1 MKLLLLLQLLLIISS
16 ICASA
21 SDDSDQQLLLVLG
34 GASDASV
41 ALYNQACDIKCSVDI
56 PNVPQDYGFPGRTG
70 SYATVLGDSVLVCGG
85 LEDAGPPISSF
96 KDCQKLD
103 LSTFTWSKD
112 KSMANYSANGASIQI
127 STSEFIV
134 FGGENT
140 RYNGPGPTE
149 WVDHNQIQHLDEETW
164 KNLDT
169 LTLNNDSFLGSCAV
183 FHDGNVLMTDGWQG
197 TSLVSFHVDT
207 QSWTEVFSDVGFSA
221 KRHGCALVL
230 INGEEHMAFIGGDSN
245 LAVAL
250 NLKTGAVVDLPPLS
264 GRRPYRPIVT
274 FISSHLIV
282 HGGAFNGDDFQT
294 EEALDLNNYENGD
307 WEPRMLT
314 DVSRINSP
322 AVIISSKFASECRC

>member
-1 MKLLLLLQLLLIISS
+1 MNSLLLMQLLLIIISTS
-16 ICASA
+16 CANA
-21 SDDSDQQLLLVLG
+21 NDDSDQQLLLVLG

-41 ALYNQACDIKCSVDI
+41 AVYNQACDIKCSVDI

-85 LEDAGPPISSF
+85 LDDAGPPISSF

-112 KSMANYSANGASIQI
+112 KNMANYSANGVSIQI

-149 WVDHNQIQHLDEETW
+149 WVDHNQIQLLDVSEDESW
-164 KNLDT
+164 KILDK

-197 TSLVSFHVDT
+197 TSLVSFNVDT
-207 QSWTEVFSDVGFSA
+207 KSWAEVFSDVGFSA

-230 INGEEHMAFIGGDSN
+230 INGEEHMAFIGGDTN
-245 LAVAL
+245 L
-250 NLKTGAVVDLPPLS
+250 
-264 GRRPYRPIVT
+264 
-274 FISSHLIV
+274 
-282 HGGAFNGDDFQT
+282 
-294 EEALDLNNYENGD
+294 
-307 WEPRMLT
+307 
-314 DVSRINSP
+314 
-322 AVIISSKFASECRC
+322 VIKYFY